1 MIRRLDTRD
10 AGFEAAFRALERR
23 RDTSRA
29 ELEISVRALVED
41 VRQRGD
47 AAVLDATERFD
58 GYRLTRDQLRV
69 PEQEIST
76 ARERLPSEERDA
88 LTLAASRIRAFHR
101 ESVPRSWRTRQPGEV
116 LGQEVRALDRVGVYV
131 PAFQAPLASTVL
143 MIAVPASV
151 AGVRELLMCTPGRE
165 IHPAVLEAARLAG
178 VHQIFRVGGAQAIAA
193 MALGTE
199 TIPKV
204 DKVVGPG
211 RAYTQAAK
219 RVLFGEVGIDSEAG
233 PSEVFIVADATAPA
247 AWLAADLLAQ
257 AEHEELASVALASPD
272 AAVIDAVAEELTRQL
287 PGLSRRQVAAQALE
301 ARGALIHTRSLDEAL
316 DLANRYAAEHLQL
329 MVDRPDAWLPRVEH
343 AGAVFLGAHSPV
355 PMGDYLAGPS
365 HVLPT
370 GGTARFFSPLGVED
384 FVKRISV
391 IGLDAAAMAKLGPS
405 AARLAEMEGLDAH
418 ARAVRRRL
426 GPGGAA

>member
-1 MIRRLDTRD
+1 VIRRLDTRD
-10 AGFEAAFRALERR
+10 AGFADAFRALERR
-23 RDTSRA
+23 RDASRA
-29 ELEISVRALVED
+29 ELEASVRALVED

-58 GYRLTRDQLRV
+58 RYRLTREQLRV
-69 PEQEIST
+69 TEQEVAS
-76 ARERLPSEERDA
+76 ARERLPAEERDA
-88 LTLAASRIRAFHR
+88 LALAAARIRAFHR
-101 ESVPRSWRTRQPGEV
+101 ESAPRSWRSRQPGEV

-151 AGVRELLMCTPGRE
+151 AGVRELVMCTPGRE

-193 MALGTE
+193 LALGTE

-204 DKVVGPG
+204 DKIVGPG
-211 RAYTQAAK
+211 SAYTQTAK
-219 RVLFGEVGIDSEAG
+219 RMLFGEVGIDSEAG
-233 PSEVFIVADATAPA
+233 PSEVFIVADANAPA

-257 AEHEELASVALASPD
+257 AEHDERASVALACPD
-272 AAVIDAVAEELTRQL
+272 AAVLDAVEQELSRQL
-287 PGLSRRQVAAQALE
+287 PGLSRREVAAQALTT
-301 ARGALIHTRSLDEAL
+301 GALIHTRSLDEAL

-329 MVDRPDAWLPRVEH
+329 MVERPDAWLPRVQH

-405 AARLAEMEGLDAH
+405 AVRLAEMEGLDAH

-426 GPGGAA
+426 QSGGAA

>member
-10 AGFEAAFRALERR
+10 AGFEQVFRALERR
-23 RDTSRA
+23 RDASRA
-29 ELEISVRALVED
+29 ELEASVRSLVDD
-41 VRQRGD
+41 VRRRGD

-69 PEQEIST
+69 TEQEIST
-76 ARERLPSEERDA
+76 ARERLPAEQRDA
-88 LTLAASRIRAFHR
+88 LALAAARIRAFHR
-101 ESVPRSWRTRQPGEV
+101 ESAPRSWRVRQPGEL
-116 LGQEVRALDRVGVYV
+116 LGQEVRALDRVGIYV

-143 MIAVPASV
+143 MIAVPAAV
-151 AGVRELLMCTPGRE
+151 AGVRQLLMSTPGRE

-178 VHQIFRVGGAQAIAA
+178 VQQIFRAGGAQAIAA
-193 MALGTE
+193 LALGTE

-204 DKVVGPG
+204 DKVAGPG
-211 RAYTQAAK
+211 SAYTQAAK
-219 RVLFGEVGIDSEAG
+219 RILFGEVGIDSEAG

-257 AEHEELASVALASPD
+257 AEHDALASVALASPD
-272 AAVIDAVAEELTRQL
+272 PAVIEAVAQEVSRQL
-287 PGLSRRQVAAQALE
+287 PALARRDVAARSLE
-301 ARGALIHTRSLDEAL
+301 ARGALILTRSLDEAL

-391 IGLDAAAMAKLGPS
+391 IGLDVAAMAKLGP
-405 AARLAEMEGLDAH
+405 AAACLAEMEGLDAH

-426 GPGGAA
+426 ESGGAA